1 MWQSCTGGLGY
12 GRRLLLIL
20 RMFIVWG
27 KKRIERKQ
35 GMVADFCPI
44 CREVRAFTLIRV
56 GLADHIYYVSF
67 GEGKLVGYIVRCDTC
82 GVALG
87 VEPTRFAT
95 SEKDSRIELAILI
108 RNTNLHTA
116 PAVESR
122 QIE

>member
-1 MWQSCTGGLGY
+1 
-12 GRRLLLIL
+12 
-20 RMFIVWG
+20 MFIVWG
-27 KKRIERKQ
+27 KKRTERKQ
-35 GMVADFCPI
+35 GRVADFYPI
-44 CREVRAFTLIRV
+44 CREIRAFTLIRV
-56 GLADHIYYVSF
+56 GLAGHIYYVSF

-95 SEKDSRIELAILI
+95 SEKDSRIELEILI